1 MNQETTENESQI
13 IKSGVWLVFRR
24 MLLRDENALIDKWV
38 WCVHCKQTVPYYS
51 NTTNRQLQHQKNCP
65 KKPFTEGGG
74 ESNITFKL
82 NELNQLRDSAAKYV
96 VSDVRPISA
105 IAGEGLI
112 QLIYSA
118 IQLGWRY
125 PHMNIADLKN
135 ALPSRNSLIPR
146 VKELAENGL
155 KLLGRKIHDAIN
167 VSGKFAATTDMWTEL
182 NNSTLTMALTF
193 HFFTV
198 EEAGIKLV
206 LR

>member
-1 MNQETTENESQI
+1 M
-13 IKSGVWLVFRR
+13 
-24 MLLRDENALIDKWV
+24 
-38 WCVHCKQTVPYYS
+38 
-51 NTTNRQLQHQKNCP
+51 
-65 KKPFTEGGG
+65 
-74 ESNITFKL
+74 

-167 VSGKFAATTDMWTEL
+167 VSGKFAATTDMWTEP

-198 EEAGIKLV
+198 EEAGIKLEAYTGDV
-206 LR
+206 REIKATSMTAAVIKHAIYDILADYGVDEDAREHMTIVMFVSCIYSIMSPDIC